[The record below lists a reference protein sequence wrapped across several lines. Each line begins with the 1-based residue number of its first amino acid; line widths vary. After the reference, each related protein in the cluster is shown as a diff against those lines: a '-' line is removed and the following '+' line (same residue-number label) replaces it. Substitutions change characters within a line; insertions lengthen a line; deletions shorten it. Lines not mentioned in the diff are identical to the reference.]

1 MKVRRRARLDPSQ
14 IQDRRGM
21 SGGGLAV
28 GGGGIGLII
37 AIVIVAVN
45 AFGGDASV
53 LEDLSGVTVGNGQAS
68 QPLDCRTGADAQNR
82 EDCRIVAYVNS
93 IQDYWDGQMRDYRES
108 PTVFFTGQTTSACG
122 AATTD
127 VGPFYCPGDAKVYI
141 GLGFFQELTDRFG
154 AQGGPLA
161 EAYVLA
167 HEYGHHVQDLLG
179 LFGQTGGGQGPQSDS
194 VRTELQADCYAG
206 VWAAN
211 AVDTGYLTPITDQD
225 VADALDAARAV
236 GDDRIQRETQ
246 GSVNRDTWT
255 HGSSAERQQWFRTG
269 YSSGDPN
276 DYDTFSGSV

>member
-1 MKVRRRARLDPSQ
+1 
-14 IQDRRGM
+14 M

-68 QPLDCRTGADAQNR
+68 QPQDCRTGADAQNR

-93 IQDYWDGQMRDYRES
+93 IQDYWDGQMRGYRES

-141 GLGFFQELTDRFG
+141 DLGFFQELTDRFG

-179 LFGQTGGGQGPQSDS
+179 LFAQTGGGGQGPQSDS

-276 DYDTFSGSV
+276 DCDTFSGSV

>member
-1 MKVRRRARLDPSQ
+1 
-14 IQDRRGM
+14 M
-21 SGGGLAV
+21 SGGGIAV

-53 LEDLSGVTVGNGQAS
+53 LEDLSGVTVGGGQTS
-68 QPLDCRTGADAQNR
+68 SEPLDCHTGADAQDR

-93 IQDYWDGQMRDYRES
+93 IQDYWDGQIQNYREA
-108 PTVFFTGQTTSACG
+108 PTVFFTGQTSSGCG
-122 AATTD
+122 QASTD
-127 VGPFYCPGDAKVYI
+127 VGPFYCPADGKVYI
-141 GLGFFQELTDRFG
+141 DLGFYQELTDRFG
-154 AQGGPLA
+154 ARGGPLA
-161 EAYVLA
+161 EAYVMA

-179 LFGQTGGGQGPQSDS
+179 LFDQGGSGGQGPQSDS

-211 AVDTGYLTPITDQD
+211 AVDTGFITRITDQD
-225 VADALDAARAV
+225 VADALDAAAAV

-246 GSVNRDTWT
+246 GQVNRETWT

-269 YSSGDPN
+269 FTSGDPN
-276 DYDTFSGSV
+276 TCDTFSGSV

>member
-1 MKVRRRARLDPSQ
+1 MRIRRRARLDPSQ
-14 IQDRRGM
+14 VSDRRGM
-21 SGGGLAV
+21 SGSPIAI
-28 GGGGIGLII
+28 GGGAIGL
-37 AIVIVAVN
+37 VVAVILLLVN
-45 AFGGDASV
+45 GFSGGSTDTGASGAG
-53 LEDLSGVTVGNGQAS
+53 DLSSCQ
-68 QPLDCRTGADAQNR
+68 TGADAQQSQ
-82 EDCRIVAYVNS
+82 DCAVVAYVNS
-93 IQDYWDGQMRDYRES
+93 IQDYWSHTLPGYTNAE
-108 PTVFFTGQTTSACG
+108 TVLFTDRTQTGCG
-122 AATTD
+122 TATTAI
-127 VGPFYCPGDAKVYI
+127 GPFYCPADQHVYI
-141 GLGFFQELTDRFG
+141 DLGFFQELTNRFG
-154 AQGGPLA
+154 ASGGPLA
-161 EAYVLA
+161 QAYVLA

-276 DYDTFSGSV
+276 DCDTFSGSV

>member
-1 MKVRRRARLDPSQ
+1 
-14 IQDRRGM
+14 M
-21 SGGGLAV
+21 SGGGIAV

-53 LEDLSGVTVGNGQAS
+53 LEDLSGATVGNGQAS

-93 IQDYWDGQMRDYRES
+93 IQDYWDGQMRGYRES

-141 GLGFFQELTDRFG
+141 DLGFFQELTDRFG

-211 AVDTGYLTPITDQD
+211 AVDTGYLTPITAQD
-225 VADALDAARAV
+225 VADALDAAAAV

-276 DYDTFSGSV
+276 DCDTFSGSV